1 MTGQFTPP
9 STTAP
14 STAEATPPS
23 RELVVTDSDR
33 LDRALLQGAHA
44 WEASRGEL
52 ALLCVPGMVDLHVR
66 RLEMLAAVLGY
77 PFSPEEMARVR
88 ASVEQHT
95 EEGFAASPYS
105 QLLVRYAP
113 APPPR
118 RGLVWDIRAVA
129 ISYSDRAKLFLQYRP
144 PEDCNRYPDAKVL
157 DVAAALT
164 VQTPAASV
172 PVLDVGAGTGR
183 NAIPLARRGHPV
195 DAIEFTPE
203 MLDTI
208 RQLARDA
215 GVAIDLIEQDIRDPA
230 FTPKADRYG
239 LILLS
244 GVVQYFSN
252 PAQLSMLLA
261 QLTPALRPG
270 GQILMDCFVTTDGYD
285 PTPLA
290 RQLSYVTDSFL
301 LRPTELAGA
310 IAGLPLR
317 LVSDESALAYE
328 RAHLSPEALAA
339 REWLEP
345 WATGDRLFPLG
356 ENQRP
361 PLSLRWV
368 LFERMANSD
377 TDSTT
382 D

>member
-1 MTGQFTPP
+1 MIDSSPNSPLLPNSAETSAPEEPITP
-9 STTAP
+9 T
-14 STAEATPPS
+14 
-23 RELVVTDSDR
+23 VVTDPDR

-52 ALLCVPGMVDLHVR
+52 ALLCVPGMIDLHVR

-88 ASVEQHT
+88 ATVAQNV

-105 QLLVRYAP
+105 QLLVRYSP
-113 APPPR
+113 APPPH
-118 RGLVWDIRAVA
+118 RGLVWDIRPVA

-144 PEDCNRYPDAKVL
+144 PQDCDRYPDAKVL
-157 DVAAALT
+157 DLAATLRDQA
-164 VQTPAASV
+164 PAATI

-183 NAIPLARRGHPV
+183 NAIALAQQGHLV

-208 RQLARDA
+208 RQLAKDA

-230 FTPKADRYG
+230 FTPKLDRYG
-239 LILLS
+239 LIVLT
-244 GVVQYFSN
+244 GVVQYFSD
-252 PAQLSMLLA
+252 PAQLAHLLA
-261 QLTPALRPG
+261 KLAPALRPG
-270 GQILMDCFVTTDGYD
+270 GKIVMDCFVTTDGYD

-301 LRPTELAGA
+301 LQPAELARA
-310 IAGLPLR
+310 IASLPLR
-317 LVSDESALAYE
+317 VVSDEPALAYE
-328 RAHLSPEALAA
+328 REHLPPEALAA
-339 REWLEP
+339 RAWLDP

-356 ENQRP
+356 EQQRP
-361 PLSLRWV
+361 PISLRWLV
-368 LFERMANSD
+368 YERV
-377 TDSTT
+377 TP
-382 D
+382 